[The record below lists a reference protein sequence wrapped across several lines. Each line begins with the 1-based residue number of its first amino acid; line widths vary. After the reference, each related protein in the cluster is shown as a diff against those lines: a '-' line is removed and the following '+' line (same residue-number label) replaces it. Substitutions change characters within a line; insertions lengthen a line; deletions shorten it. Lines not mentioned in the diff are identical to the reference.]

1 MSECLCLVDAACC
14 DLQKMWGRDQGKWNA
29 LLHEQEEVSVRELAE
44 KFAVS
49 EMTIRRDFHL
59 LEEQGI
65 AQVHYGG
72 ATLQNRHQKVQD
84 FAFRQ
89 DKLYRS
95 KLCIARRAAAEIK
108 EGDVLFLDA
117 STTIALMLRFV
128 SDRNLTVVTTS
139 LAVMEAAYQNHR
151 IKLYMA
157 PGMYQE
163 LYGGPMDHATAEYVS
178 RFHYDKAF
186 FGASAVD
193 AEFGASAAWEIEG
206 VVKCCVSRNADR
218 QYLLADHSKF
228 GKKNLMKYGEIDAY
242 EAIFTDEAL
251 DPQQRSAVQKNGGKL
266 IFCS

>member
-1 MSECLCLVDAACC
+1 MGQELELTAVRRRE
-14 DLQKMWGRDQGKWNA
+14 KITE
-29 LLHEQEEVSVRELAE
+29 LLHEQEEVFVRDLAE

-49 EMTIRRDFHL
+49 EMTIRRDLHL

-65 AQVHYGG
+65 AQIHYGG

-89 DKLYRS
+89 DKLYQS

-128 SDRNLTVVTTS
+128 ADLNLTIITTS
-139 LAVMEAAYQNHR
+139 FAVMEAAYQNR
-151 IKLYMA
+151 KIKLYMA

-178 RFHYDKAF
+178 RYHYDKAF

-193 AEFGASAAWEIEG
+193 AKFGASAAWEIEG
-206 VVKCCVSRNADR
+206 VVKRCVSENTDHEF
-218 QYLLADHSKF
+218 LLADHSKF
-228 GKKNLMKYGEIDAY
+228 GKKNLMKYGEISQY
-242 EAIFTDEAL
+242 EATFTDDGL
-251 DPQQRSAVQKNGGKL
+251 DEMQIRDVKKNGGKL
-266 IFCS
+266 MICS

>member
-1 MSECLCLVDAACC
+1 MKQRQEQELTAV
-14 DLQKMWGRDQGKWNA
+14 KRRERITE

-89 DKLYRS
+89 DKLYQS
-95 KLCIARRAAAEIK
+95 KLCIARRAAAEIR

-128 SDRNLTVVTTS
+128 ANLNLTIVTTS
-139 LAVMEAAYQNHR
+139 LAVMEAAHQNRR

-193 AEFGASAAWEIEG
+193 AAFGASAAWEIEG
-206 VVKCCVSRNADR
+206 VVKRCVSRNADL

-242 EAIFTDEAL
+242 EAIFTDDAL
-251 DPQQRSAVQKNGGKL
+251 EPEQKSVVQKNGGKL